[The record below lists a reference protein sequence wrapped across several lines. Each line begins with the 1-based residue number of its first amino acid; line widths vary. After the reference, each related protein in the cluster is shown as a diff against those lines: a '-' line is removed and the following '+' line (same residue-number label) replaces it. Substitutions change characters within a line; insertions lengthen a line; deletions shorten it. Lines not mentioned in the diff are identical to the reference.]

1 MKVRVFKKG
10 DVGVDEKEL
19 DQLLAEAGCVQVD
32 EDGLALGDESDDQE
46 EEEDQA
52 SDDSDDAGA
61 DDAQDD
67 DEENAEE
74 DDVTLIVVLTPQ
86 CVEDP
91 ELDGAVGGAV
101 GSGGR
106 AVGIWPKGAEE
117 RALPPILEK
126 IGSGAVVWDP
136 KKLAGVLSDEETPWE
151 TPTGA
156 PRPSPK
162 TKRNKC

>member
-10 DVGVDEKEL
+10 EIGVDEDEL

-32 EDGLALGDESDDQE
+32 EDGLALGDEAGKQDDEASDDADATGADDDQIDDQE
-46 EEEDQA
+46 D
-52 SDDSDDAGA
+52 
-61 DDAQDD
+61 
-67 DEENAEE
+67 AEE
-74 DDVTLIVVLTPQ
+74 DDVTLIVVLTPP
-86 CVEDP
+86 CAEDP
-91 ELDGAVGGAV
+91 ELDGAVGSAV

-117 RALPPILEK
+117 RSLPPILEK

-136 KKLAGVLSDEETPWE
+136 KKLAGVLSDEETSWE
-151 TPTGA
+151 TPTGV
-156 PRPSPK
+156 PRPAPK